1 MAKPGRSHRK
11 GITLMELAARYP
23 DETSAREWFEVV
35 HWPDG
40 KMFCLRCGSDGVYR
54 CKHKTMPYR
63 CRSCK
68 KYFSVKTGTAI
79 EASNLPLKTWVWA
92 IYLE

>member
-23 DETSAREWFEVV
+23 DETSAREWFEAV

-63 CRSCK
+63 WPLLQEVFQRKDWHGNRSEQ
-68 KYFSVKTGTAI
+68 FALENVGMGH
-79 EASNLPLKTWVWA
+79 LP
-92 IYLE
+92 